1 MRNDCI
7 QVASFLLAE
16 QDQDKEDGDDKF
28 GEQIRKE
35 SEDMPPN
42 LTAEAS
48 LKSKPMNNRRFA
60 ANSVIFFECGEAAIS
75 AIRRHRSR
83 RLCQRS

>member
-1 MRNDCI
+1 MVFLGRGDLMRNDCI

-60 ANSVIFFECGEAAIS
+60 ANSVA
-75 AIRRHRSR
+75 RDQRHPPPPFT
-83 RLCQRS
+83 